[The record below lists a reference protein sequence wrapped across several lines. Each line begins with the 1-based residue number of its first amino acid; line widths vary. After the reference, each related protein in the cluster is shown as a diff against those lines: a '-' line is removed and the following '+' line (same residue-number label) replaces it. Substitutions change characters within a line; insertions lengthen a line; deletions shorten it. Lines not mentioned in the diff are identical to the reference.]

1 MTINLVLQAQYHNL
15 FYDSM
20 TNTNTSCKF
29 CKNDL
34 LIEVGK
40 IVECPNGCIP
50 CDWCGNLLW
59 DNAMEEHGESDGAID
74 GMHIDCAGEY
84 QQIRRQEDAGDREYA
99 EQQEMYEGMD

>member
-1 MTINLVLQAQYHNL
+1 
-15 FYDSM
+15 M
-20 TNTNTSCKF
+20 TNTETSCKF

-50 CDWCGNLLW
+50 CSWCGNLLW
-59 DNAMEEHGESDGAID
+59 DNAMEEHGEGDGAID

-84 QQIRRQEDAGDREYA
+84 QQIRRQEDAGDRDYA
-99 EQQEMYEGMD
+99 AQQEMYEGMD

>member
-1 MTINLVLQAQYHNL
+1 
-15 FYDSM
+15 M

-50 CDWCGNLLW
+50 CSWCGNLLW
-59 DNAMEEHGESDGAID
+59 DNQMQDSDGAID
-74 GMHIDCAGEY
+74 GMHVDCAGEY
-84 QQIRRQEDAGDREYA
+84 QQISREEARGDMEWAENEAFESAMCGEDNGS
-99 EQQEMYEGMD
+99 